1 MFEDATFHSRGVLPN
16 QTPKWML
23 LTLALNLTV
32 VAALIVIP
40 LISPEGLA
48 PQFLRRILY
57 TPPTERAVVVQRVVT
72 QPVTQS
78 AQAPVN
84 PNTNTRLAP
93 TSAPT
98 EPDTPSTGAVID
110 LSPIIGAVP
119 DGIGPSTRVFQPST
133 PPPPVKAGAPRV
145 IPVTSGVSAGLLIS
159 KTNPTYPAI
168 ARATRTAGTVV
179 LAATISTAGRI
190 ENLQVISGP
199 LTLRQA
205 ALDAVR
211 TWRYRPY
218 LLNNQPVEVETTI
231 NVIFSLESQ

>member
-16 QTPKWML
+16 QIPKWML
-23 LTLALNLTV
+23 LTLTINLTV
-32 VAALIVIP
+32 LAALIVLP

-57 TPPTERAVVVQRVVT
+57 TPPTEPAPVVQHVVT

-78 AQAPVN
+78 AQARVSLY
-84 PNTNTRLAP
+84 TNTRLTP
-93 TSAPT
+93 TRIPT
-98 EPDTPSTGAVID
+98 ESDATPTGAVID

-119 DGIGPSTRVFQPST
+119 GGIGPSTRVFQPST
-133 PPPPVKAGAPRV
+133 APPAVKPAPPRAIAVSG
-145 IPVTSGVSAGLLIS
+145 GVSAGLLIS
-159 KTNPTYPAI
+159 KANPTYPAI

-199 LTLRQA
+199 LSLRQA

-231 NVIFSLESQ
+231 NVIFSLDRQ

>member
-23 LTLALNLTV
+23 LTLAINLAV
-32 VAALIVIP
+32 LAALIVVP

-57 TPPTERAVVVQRVVT
+57 TPPTERAVVQRVVT

-78 AQAPVN
+78 AQAPVS
-84 PNTNTRLAP
+84 PNTNIRLTP
-93 TSAPT
+93 TSIPT
-98 EPDTPSTGAVID
+98 EPDATPTGPVID
-110 LSPIIGAVP
+110 LPPIIGAAP
-119 DGIGPSTRVFQPST
+119 GGIGLSTRVFQPST
-133 PPPPVKAGAPRV
+133 PPPPVKPAPPRV
-145 IPVTSGVSAGLLIS
+145 IAVSRGVSEGLIIS
-159 KTNPTYPAI
+159 KANPTYPAI
-168 ARATRTAGTVV
+168 ARATRTAGTVI

-199 LTLRQA
+199 LSLRQA

-231 NVIFSLESQ
+231 NIIFSLDSR